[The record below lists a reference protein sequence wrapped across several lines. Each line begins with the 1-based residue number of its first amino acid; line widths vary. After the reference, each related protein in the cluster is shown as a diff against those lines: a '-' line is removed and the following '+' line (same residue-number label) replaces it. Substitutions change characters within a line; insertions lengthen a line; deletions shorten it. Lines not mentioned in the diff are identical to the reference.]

1 MNLNEKAIE
10 YIPENAKKGNKVNL
24 CISAHQD
31 DIEIMAYHGIIDAYN
46 SAGKVFVACVTTDGA
61 GSART
66 GKYAHFTD
74 DDMKHIRVEEQKNAA
89 EIGHYNKLYLLNYTS
104 SNVKDKD
111 NLDIIDDY
119 IEIIREHK
127 PEVIYTHNLADKHD
141 THIGVVTKVIKAIRK
156 LNKEERPTKL
166 YGCEV
171 WRDLDWLSD
180 SEKVLLDVSSN
191 PKLANDLLTVFDSQI
206 AGGKRYDLATAGRR
220 LANATYAESHS
231 VDNISALSNA
241 MDLTP
246 LIENDDLDVVEFITN
261 KIEEFKNDVKN
272 KISKVY

>member
-1 MNLNEKAIE
+1 MELNRKSIS
-10 YIPENAKKGNKVNL
+10 YTPKNAKKGNTVNL

-46 SAGKVFVACVTTDGA
+46 SESKVFVACVTTDGA

-66 GKYAHFTD
+66 GKYASFTD
-74 DDMKHIRVEEQKNAA
+74 NDMKLIRIEEQKKAA

-104 SNVKDKD
+104 KEVKDKE
-111 NLDIIDDY
+111 NETIINDY
-119 IEIIREHK
+119 INIIRNHK

-156 LNKEERPTKL
+156 LNKNERPSKL

-180 SEKVLLDVSSN
+180 KEKVLLDVSSN
-191 PKLANDLLTVFDSQI
+191 PELANNLLVVFDSQI

-246 LIENDDLDVVEFITN
+246 LIENDNLDVAEFVLC
-261 KIEEFKNDVKN
+261 KIEDFKNDVKN

>member
-1 MNLNEKAIE
+1 MKLNKKAVLYTPKNEK
-10 YIPENAKKGNKVNL
+10 KGDRVNL

-46 SAGKVFVACVTTDGA
+46 SLDKVFVACVTTDGA
-61 GSART
+61 GSARS
-66 GKYAHFTD
+66 GKYASFTD
-74 DDMKHIRVEEQKNAA
+74 DDMKLIRVEEQKNAS

-104 SNVKDKD
+104 KEVKDKD
-111 NLDIIDDY
+111 NEDVINDY
-119 IEIIREHK
+119 VEIIRNHK

-156 LNKEERPTKL
+156 LNKDERPSKL

-180 SEKVLLDVSSN
+180 KEKVLLDVSSN
-191 PKLANDLLTVFDSQI
+191 PELANNLLVVFDSQI

-231 VDNISALSNA
+231 VDNISAISNA

-246 LIENDDLDVVEFITN
+246 LIENDELDVVEFISN
-261 KIEEFKNDVKN
+261 KIEDFKNDVK
-272 KISKVY
+272 SKVSKVF

>member
-1 MNLNEKAIE
+1 MKLNENAVTYTPK
-10 YIPENAKKGNKVNL
+10 NAKKGSKVNL

-31 DIEIMAYHGIIDAYN
+31 DIEIMAYHGIIDAFN
-46 SAGKVFVACVTTDGA
+46 SLDKVFVACVTTDGA
-61 GSART
+61 GSARS
-66 GKYAHFTD
+66 GKYASFTD
-74 DDMKHIRVEEQKNAA
+74 EDMKRIRVEEQKSAS

-104 SNVKDKD
+104 SDVKNRD
-111 NLDIIDDY
+111 NRDIINDY
-119 IEIIREHK
+119 IEIIKKHK
-127 PEVIYTHNLADKHD
+127 PDVIYTHNLADKHD
-141 THIGVVTKVIKAIRK
+141 THIGVVTKVIKAIRR
-156 LNKEERPTKL
+156 LNKDERPSKL

-180 SEKVLLDVSSN
+180 KEKVLLDVSSN
-191 PKLANDLLTVFDSQI
+191 PELANNLLVVFDSQI

-246 LIENDDLDVVEFITN
+246 LIEDDNLDVVEFISN
-261 KIEEFKNDVKN
+261 KIEDFKNDVKN
-272 KISKVY
+272 KVSKVF

>member
-46 SAGKVFVACVTTDGA
+46 SADKVFVACVTTDGA

-66 GKYAHFTD
+66 GKYACFTD
-74 DDMKHIRVEEQKNAA
+74 DDMKQIRVEEQKNAA
-89 EIGHYNKLYLLNYTS
+89 EIGHYSKLYLLNYTS

-231 VDNISALSNA
+231 VDNISAISNA

-246 LIENDDLDVVEFITN
+246 LIENDDLDVIEFIIN